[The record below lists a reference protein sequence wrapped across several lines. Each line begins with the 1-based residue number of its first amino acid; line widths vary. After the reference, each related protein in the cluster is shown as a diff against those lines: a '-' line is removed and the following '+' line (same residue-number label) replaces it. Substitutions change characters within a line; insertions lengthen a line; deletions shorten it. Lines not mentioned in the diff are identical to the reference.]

1 MEKATVR
8 TMKNIIKKHQDSLL
22 REFHVGKIGIFG
34 SAVRNDFKKGS
45 DIDILIDLKKP
56 IGFMK
61 FLDLEEFLS
70 TKLGR
75 KVDLVT
81 RNALKS
87 AIKEEVLRDIVYV

>member
-1 MEKATVR
+1 
-8 TMKNIIKKHQDSLL
+8 MKNIIKKHKDSLL
-22 REFHVGKIGIFG
+22 REFHVQKIGIFG
-34 SAVRNDFKKGS
+34 SVVRSDFKKGS

-61 FLDLEEFLS
+61 FLDLEEFLR